1 MRSVFLLALFI
12 ALSNSAF
19 ALDHPNH
26 IVVADEDQV
35 RDCRQLDT
43 IEAREGYRM
52 MGTPEAANGFKDE
65 VLKKAQKMGATHV
78 TWTYVDSQLR
88 RTIYG
93 RIYKC
98 GSTSAMAKK

>member
-1 MRSVFLLALFI
+1 MKNIFLVASFI
-12 ALSNSAF
+12 ALSSSAF
-19 ALDHPNH
+19 ALDQTGQ

-35 RDCRQLDT
+35 KECQQLDT

-52 MGTPEAANGFKDE
+52 MGTPEAANGFKNE
-65 VLKKAQKMGATHV
+65 VIKKAQEMGATHV

-98 GSTSAMAKK
+98 NGMGAIVKK

>member
-1 MRSVFLLALFI
+1 MRSVCLIAVSI

-19 ALDHPNH
+19 ALDYSNH
-26 IVVADEDQV
+26 IVVVDEGQV

-65 VLKKAQKMGATHV
+65 VLKKAREMGATHV

-93 RIYKC
+93 RIYTC
-98 GSTSAMAKK
+98 DTAIVKK